1 MGILSNT
8 GFHKSD
14 RMERK
19 PTVSIIIPTYNRMHY
34 VANAINS
41 VLGQTF
47 RDIEVIVVDD
57 GSTDDTETIIKQIA
71 TSSSNPVR
79 YIKKSNGG
87 CASARNL
94 GVKHAS
100 GEFIMFLDS
109 DDQFMPDAIETLL
122 GALRDRDAD
131 FAYSPSIEVGITG
144 REAIGI
150 PAAPGRPEKF
160 AWEHFFSLRSRSC
173 CNLYRKHVFD
183 TVRFNE
189 AARYNEDSD
198 FLQRVAINFK
208 AAYSPRPTARV
219 FQHGGNKSSDQK
231 EICRALVTSY
241 KNILRDYPAFAAS
254 LGARALRRLDEVKT
268 DLIEVLLKTG
278 EPAEARAIAGTMARG
293 NPIVAMGLLLNS
305 VLPFFVRRYYRLL
318 KYVAREVTM
327 RIQNRFR
334 Y

>member
-1 MGILSNT
+1 
-8 GFHKSD
+8 
-14 RMERK
+14 MEQK
-19 PTVSIIIPTYNRMHY
+19 PTVSVIIPTYNRMHY
-34 VANAINS
+34 VANAVNS

-47 RDIEVIVVDD
+47 RDLEVIVVDD
-57 GSTDDTETIIKQIA
+57 GSIDDTQALIERIA
-71 TSSSNPVR
+71 ANAPAPVR
-79 YIKKSNGG
+79 YVKKPNGG

-94 GVKHAS
+94 GVTHSS

-109 DDQFMPDAIETLL
+109 DDQFMPDAVESLL
-122 GALRDRDAD
+122 GTLRDRDAD
-131 FAYSPSIEVGITG
+131 FVYSPSLEVGLTG

-150 PAAPGRPEKF
+150 PAAPGRPEQF
-160 AWEHFFSLRSRSC
+160 AREHFFSLRSRSC
-173 CNLYRKHVFD
+173 CNLYRRHVFD

-198 FLQRVAINFK
+198 FLQRVAIQFK

-219 FQHGGNKSSDQK
+219 FQHGGNKSSNQK

-241 KNILRDYPAFAAS
+241 ENILRDYPAFAAS

-278 EPAEARAIAGTMARG
+278 EPAEARATADTMAWK
-293 NPIVAMGLLLNS
+293 NPVVSLGLLLDS
-305 VLPFFVRRYYRLL
+305 SAPFIARRYCRFL
-318 KYVAREVTM
+318 KYIAGELMM